1 MVDIKE
7 KCLAELLINSAKAY
21 PERVAYMEKENGEY
35 KSFSYSEIL
44 SKMYQLADSLIQN
57 KITTGDKLAI
67 LSNNSIKWSLIDYAC
82 QATGIIDVPIYP
94 TLLTDKVEFI
104 LKDSESKCVF
114 VQDRE
119 QLEKVLS
126 IPTKNLDLE
135 FIITMNNEDSDD
147 KRVIQ
152 FEEFIKVGSDK
163 NHKKINELINSIK
176 IEDLATII
184 YTSGTTGIPK
194 GVMLSHQNFL
204 HNVTS
209 SLQRIDTA
217 RHELFMSFLPL
228 SHVYER
234 MFGHYFAQKISATIA
249 FAENIETLGDNIKE
263 VKPTIMASVPR
274 LYEKINAKIMDGV
287 EQSSP
292 LKQKIFFWALKV
304 GKEVVNNFTSIGKKP
319 SGLLALKFAI
329 ANKLIFSKLKAAMGG
344 RLKLFISGGGA
355 LKAEI
360 GEFFNAA
367 GLQILEGYGLT
378 ETSPV
383 ICVNKMDHFK
393 FGYVGPPIDE
403 VELKI
408 ADDGEI
414 LTRGKHVMMGY
425 YNNLEATKEAI
436 DDENWFHTGDIGEI
450 DLDGFL
456 KITDRKKDVFK
467 TSNGKM
473 ITPLPIENELK
484 SSKYIEQ
491 VLVIGNAQK
500 FCSAILVV
508 AEDALQKFAKKNSL
522 DLSTTELCHHPRIL
536 ELYQSEIDTINATL
550 ARYETI
556 KKFILLADPFTIATG
571 ELTPKLSIV
580 RREVLKRNAAAIE
593 AIYAE

>member
-7 KCLAELLINSAKAY
+7 HCLAELLINSATKY
-21 PERVAYMEKENGEY
+21 PERTAYMEKEDGVY
-35 KSFSYSEIL
+35 KSYSYSEIIE
-44 SKMYQLADSLIQN
+44 KMYKLASSLLIRN
-57 KITTGDKLAI
+57 YAVGDKLAI

-94 TLLTDKVEFI
+94 TLLTDKIEFI

-114 VQDRE
+114 VQDKE
-119 QLEKVLS
+119 QLDKVLS
-126 IPTKNLDLE
+126 ISESKINLD
-135 FIITMNNEDSDD
+135 FIITLDNCTDTDN
-147 KRVIQ
+147 RVIT
-152 FEEFIKVGSDK
+152 FDEFISVGTSDK
-163 NHKKINELINSIK
+163 TDVQKRIDSIK
-176 IEDLATII
+176 ITDLATII

-194 GVMLSHQNFL
+194 GVMLNHQNFL

-209 SLQRIDTA
+209 ALQRIETA
-217 RHELFMSFLPL
+217 EHELFMSFLPL

-249 FAENIETLGDNIKE
+249 FAENIEMLGENIKE

-287 EQSSP
+287 EQSPP
-292 LKQKIFFWALKV
+292 LKQKIFFWALRV
-304 GKEVVNNFTSIGKKP
+304 GKEVVHKFTSVGKKP
-319 SGLLALKFAI
+319 GGLLALKFAI
-329 ANKLIFSKLKAAMGG
+329 ADKLIFSKLKAAMGG

-383 ICVNKMDHFK
+383 ICVNKMKHFK

-403 VELKI
+403 VEVKI
-408 ADDGEI
+408 AEDGEI

-425 YNNLEATKEAI
+425 YNNPAATKEAI
-436 DDENWFHTGDIGEI
+436 DDDGWFYTGDIGEL
-450 DLDGFL
+450 DADGFL

-473 ITPLPIENELK
+473 ITPLPVENEIK

-491 VLVIGNAQK
+491 VIVIGNARK
-500 FCSAILVV
+500 FCSAIIVV
-508 AEDALQKFAKKNSL
+508 AIDPLQKFAKKIGLN
-522 DLSTTELCHHPRIL
+522 LSTEALCKQQEIID
-536 ELYQSEIDTINATL
+536 LYQSELDKINSTL

-556 KKFILLADPFTIATG
+556 KKFILKAEPFSIASG

-580 RREVLKRNAAAIE
+580 RKEVLKNNAEAIE